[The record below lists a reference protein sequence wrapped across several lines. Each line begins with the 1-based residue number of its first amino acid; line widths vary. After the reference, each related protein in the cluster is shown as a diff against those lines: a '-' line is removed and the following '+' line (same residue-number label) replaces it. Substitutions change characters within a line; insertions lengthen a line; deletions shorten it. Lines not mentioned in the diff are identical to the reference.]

1 MYLIGMPNICPE
13 LGFQSSVEQLRLDHS
28 TAAQYSTTP
37 RLLPWSLEGDATQE
51 SFLFCNEEG
60 VVGILV
66 ELYTRYLYMYHSL
79 LGVGLESW
87 VLGVWFP
94 YGAYAFI
101 LLHFLLLDTLFDT
114 SKYIYMCVCTV
125 HNCNCTTAQRTVE
138 CSRESNAVTLGKFW
152 F

>member
-87 VLGVWFP
+87 VLGMVSLRSLRIH
-94 YGAYAFI
+94 FI
-101 LLHFLLLDTLFDT
+101 TFFTAGHVIRYFEV
-114 SKYIYMCVCTV
+114 YIYVCVYCAQLQL
-125 HNCNCTTAQRTVE
+125 HNCTTH
-138 CSRESNAVTLGKFW
+138 GGMF
-152 F
+152 